1 MPATLSLLGLI
12 EYNPL
17 ILDSLAAAMPTADI
31 AASVKTGL
39 LAEAAELEVLY
50 PDATA
55 FKQIFDAWVVQR
67 TPIWDKLYNST
78 QLQYDP
84 LHNYDR
90 TETEHIVHDST
101 EDADSSSQLDSTRK
115 LAQDVRSTHSNT
127 GSEHSSAAR
136 YGYNNQSS
144 ATPEA
149 TGATDTQGSGSGT
162 ELTGQN
168 ETQGQT
174 GSATGHIA
182 KAGQESRS
190 VRAYGNIGVTTSDE
204 LIAQYRETQKFDF
217 VQLVIDDVVG
227 RFCLLVY

>member
-1 MPATLSLLGLI
+1 MPATISLLGLI
-12 EYNPL
+12 EYNPR
-17 ILDSLAAAMPTADI
+17 ILDSLSAAMPTSEISDA
-31 AASVKTGL
+31 VKTGL
-39 LAEAAELEVLY
+39 VAEAAELELLY
-50 PDATA
+50 PEPSA

-101 EDADSSSQLDSTRK
+101 EDADSTSNLDTTHKMAADTRTVG
-115 LAQDVRSTHSNT
+115 DSN
-127 GSEHSSAAR
+127 GSEQTSAGR
-136 YGYNNQSS
+136 YGYNNQAS

-149 TGATDTQGSGSGT
+149 TGNRTNADHSSSTILNGQDDTGNQS
-162 ELTGQN
+162 
-168 ETQGQT
+168 

-217 VQLVIDDVVG
+217 VQFVIDDVVG

>member
-1 MPATLSLLGLI
+1 MPATLSLMGLL

-17 ILDSLAAAMPTADI
+17 LLDSLSAAMPTEDI
-31 AASVKTGL
+31 ASSVKTGL

-50 PDATA
+50 PDPVA

-101 EDADSSSQLDSTRK
+101 EDANSSSQLDSTRN

-127 GSEHSSAAR
+127 GSEHTAAAR
-136 YGYNNQSS
+136 YGYNNQAS

-149 TGATDTQGSGSGT
+149 TGSTDTQGSGSGT
-162 ELTGQN
+162 ELTGQD

-174 GSATGHIA
+174 GSATGHIS

>member
-1 MPATLSLLGLI
+1 MPATLSLLGMI
-12 EYNPL
+12 NYNPVL
-17 ILDSLAAAMPTADI
+17 LDSLNAAMPNANV
-31 AASVKTGL
+31 ALQVKTGL
-39 LAEAAELEVLY
+39 LAEAAELEVIY
-50 PDATA
+50 PDTTT
-55 FKQIFDAWVVQR
+55 FKQIFDQWVLQR

-101 EDADSSSQLDSTRK
+101 EDADSSSELSTK
-115 LAQDVRSTHSNT
+115 HKMAADTRSTTDNT
-127 GSEHSSAAR
+127 GTENTSAGR

-149 TGATDTQGSGSGT
+149 TGNRNTTDHYVGTTLNGQDDSGS
-162 ELTGQN
+162 QS
-168 ETQGQT
+168 
-174 GSATGHIA
+174 GSASGHIA
-182 KAGQESRS
+182 KAGQESRT

-204 LIAQYRETQKFDF
+204 LIAQYRVTQQFDF
-217 VQLVIDDVVG
+217 VQFVIDDVIG